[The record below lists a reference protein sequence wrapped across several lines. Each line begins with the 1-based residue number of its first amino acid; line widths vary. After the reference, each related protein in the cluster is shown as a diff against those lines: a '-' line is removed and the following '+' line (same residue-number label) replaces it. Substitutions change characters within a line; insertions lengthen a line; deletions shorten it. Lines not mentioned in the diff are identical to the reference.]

1 MLRVSP
7 STAPPEVTAIGD
19 LGRPGGAVPHGHRP
33 DWRSWLCSAICGESL
48 AISRKTKK
56 LSYLDNVRTFV
67 RVYELGSMSAAG
79 RDLRISPAVTSSRI
93 SQLEEHLGVR
103 LFQRTTRSLTPT
115 EQGQSFYRGANEIL
129 DAIENAEAQIANI
142 TDNPKGSL
150 YVAAPLGVG
159 RRLISP
165 QVPEFLAQYPEV
177 SVRLRLTD
185 RKVDL
190 TTEGLDLAFFLGQ
203 PEDSN
208 LRIRKIADVE
218 RVLCAA
224 PSYVEARG
232 MPQNGA
238 ALVEDRHEC
247 LSLRFPGA
255 TEFQWRLSTPEGGK
269 RFRVSGRY
277 ECDDGDVLTDWALA
291 GHGIAMKPRFEI
303 AEHLASGRLVEVAQ
317 ETPPE
322 PIQMACLFTHRRRQD
337 PKTRLFMEFMID
349 RISAAFRD
357 PA

>member
-1 MLRVSP
+1 M
-7 STAPPEVTAIGD
+7 
-19 LGRPGGAVPHGHRP
+19 
-33 DWRSWLCSAICGESL
+33 
-48 AISRKTKK
+48 
-56 LSYLDNVRTFV
+56 SYLDNIRTFV

-103 LFQRTTRSLTPT
+103 LFQRTTRSLAPT
-115 EQGQSFYRGANEIL
+115 EQGKSFYRGAMDIL
-129 DAIENAEAQIANI
+129 EAVESAEAQIVSI
-142 TDNPKGSL
+142 TENPKGSL

-159 RRLISP
+159 RRLIAP
-165 QVPEFLAQYPEV
+165 QVPDFLKKYPEV
-177 SVRLRLTD
+177 MVRLRLTD

-208 LRIRKIADVE
+208 LRIRKIADVD

-224 PSYVEARG
+224 PSYIAARG
-232 MPQNGA
+232 MPADGD
-238 ALVEDRHEC
+238 ALVSEGHEC

-255 TEFQWRLSTPEGGK
+255 TEFQWLLLTAEGPR

-291 GHGIAMKPRFEI
+291 GQGIAMKPIFEI
-303 AEHLASGRLVEVAQ
+303 AEHLKSGALVPVATG
-317 ETPPE
+317 TPPE

-349 RISAAFRD
+349 RISARVRD
-357 PA
+357 TDAVR